1 MEIINIFLYQMSDTQ
16 FDQVENIETRLKTQ
30 NWMVLF
36 DATGNNDVWVDNK

>member
-1 MEIINIFLYQMSDTQ
+1 MGIINIFLYQMSDTQ
-16 FDQVENIETRLKTQ
+16 FDQVENIGTRLKTQ